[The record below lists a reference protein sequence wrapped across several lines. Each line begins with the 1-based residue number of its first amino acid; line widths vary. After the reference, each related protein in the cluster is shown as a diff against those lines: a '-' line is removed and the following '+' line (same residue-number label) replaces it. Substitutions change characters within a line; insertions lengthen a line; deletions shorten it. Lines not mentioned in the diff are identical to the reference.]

1 MSQYSRDISCM
12 KILALDSSGLVASVA
27 IITED
32 AMLAEYTVNYKKT
45 HSQTLLPM
53 LNEIVKMVDI
63 NMDEVDAI
71 AVAAG
76 PGSFTGLRIGSATAK
91 GLGLALDKPVVAVP
105 TLDGLAYNLYGTE
118 DLVCPLMDARRN
130 QVYTGIYKFVDNRLQ
145 AVKKQTAIGIEEV
158 LEEIN
163 TLGKKVIFLGDGTA
177 VYREII
183 EAKMQVPYSFAPVHL
198 SRQRAGAIGA
208 LGMELYK
215 KEQFETAAM
224 HEPVYLRV
232 SQAERER
239 AEKLQQQG

>member
-1 MSQYSRDISCM
+1 
-12 KILALDSSGLVASVA
+12 
-27 IITED
+27 
-32 AMLAEYTVNYKKT
+32 
-45 HSQTLLPM
+45 
-53 LNEIVKMVDI
+53 
-63 NMDEVDAI
+63 
-71 AVAAG
+71 
-76 PGSFTGLRIGSATAK
+76 
-91 GLGLALDKPVVAVP
+91 
-105 TLDGLAYNLYGTE
+105 
-118 DLVCPLMDARRN
+118 MDARRN
-130 QVYTGIYKFVDNRLQ
+130 QVYTGIYKFVDNRFQ
-145 AVKKQTAIGIEEV
+145 VVKEQTAIGIEEV

-208 LGMELYK
+208 LGMELFK